1 MNPPDEP
8 PPLPEHCASVAND
21 DGSDDQLIKINTT
34 FVPIKEN
41 FTRDSL
47 FEPRPFHPDPEF
59 NGDVPPTPP
68 PSSNNLLKQEQQDGI
83 IEPHPNKL
91 LRQLSLSRDA
101 PVYYADE
108 SSFTETESDIEST
121 GSKKKRYIEDTEEE
135 IEIATKRQK
144 LQHPTTADNVIVRLW
159 KNVVAWFQ
167 QIFDKKKR

>member
-1 MNPPDEP
+1 MNAPDEP
-8 PPLPEHCASVAND
+8 PPNPPVPQYYEQSADL
-21 DGSDDQLIKINTT
+21 LINNT
-34 FVPIKEN
+34 FKEN
-41 FTRDSL
+41 FNRDTI
-47 FEPRPFHPDPEF
+47 FEPRPSHPDPEI
-59 NGDVPPTPP
+59 NVDVPPTPP

-91 LRQLSLSRDA
+91 LRQLSLSREAVPDNA

-144 LQHPTTADNVIVRLW
+144 LRHPTTADNVLVRLW

-167 QIFDKKKR
+167 QIFHKKKR